1 MFLANKQRPMM
12 VRLCLLHA
20 AGKSGSIR
28 NSQARWVAPG
38 LCLPGKWEVGGP
50 EESREFL
57 NPIGESQGQEPRHLR
72 ARARQVWRHRWASLL
87 VLQRGESLWPFPC
100 WSEGA
105 AWGLMVTPPLTSE
118 VIGDYHLPFPRLR
131 RRLSLLFLPGS

>member
-20 AGKSGSIR
+20 AKKSGSVR
-28 NSQARWVAPG
+28 NSQARRVAPG

-50 EESREFL
+50 EESLEFL
-57 NPIGESQGQEPRHLR
+57 NQLAKAKARTRHLR
-72 ARARQVWRHRWASLL
+72 ARARQVWRHKWASLL

-100 WSEGA
+100 WNERA
-105 AWGLMVTPPLTSE
+105 AWGLMV
-118 VIGDYHLPFPRLR
+118 I
-131 RRLSLLFLPGS
+131 